1 MHERRNSEKTN
12 IKSTFSVSHPIHH
25 PSPCAENSTKT
36 NINSTFSIL
45 DPYRLHKW
53 ILVSVQKNSTKTI
66 TISTFRVS
74 INNSGLGSSLLSH
87 VPQQQVQTKLLGCF
101 AGVII
106 QIHIFIYFSLYI
118 CIYICI
124 YETVSNKL

>member
-36 NINSTFSIL
+36 NIKSTFSIL

-101 AGVII
+101 AGVFF
-106 QIHIFIYFSLYI
+106 IFPTYP
-118 CIYICI
+118 
-124 YETVSNKL
+124 